1 MLSEEVGDLYQA
13 ADGTWWIAW
22 LPVALWIKIGYFRY
36 TINVIW
42 AKWYVT
48 SIFSSK
54 NTVSFYEFVWYWVK
68 TILYHTKHP
77 QFRYMWL
84 FFKKS
89 SFNSPIWQ
97 YYVNCFT
104 KKRAKQAYPVLVSP
118 NVFHFAWQTSKT
130 SAPFH
135 IHHSSTFSNSSIT
148 IFNALILAYR
158 LSTDSKICQGA
169 YVVLVF
175 WIISLTA
182 SSYWSHFSRLR
193 QSSSVIFH
201 CFCGVFCLSLKR
213 SNCVS
218 LSICTQNLMITAP
231 QSCSSFSNSLISL

>member
-1 MLSEEVGDLYQA
+1 MWYGRNDMLLQSFHPKILSHFMNLY
-13 ADGTWWIAW
+13 D
-22 LPVALWIKIGYFRY
+22 IGWKRSC
-36 TINVIW
+36 IIQ
-42 AKWYVT
+42 
-48 SIFSSK
+48 
-54 NTVSFYEFVWYWVK
+54 NTHE
-68 TILYHTKHP
+68 
-77 QFRYMWL
+77 FRYMWL

-182 SSYWSHFSRLR
+182 SSYWTR
-193 QSSSVIFH
+193 V
-201 CFCGVFCLSLKR
+201 R
-213 SNCVS
+213 SPAAKS
-218 LSICTQNLMITAP
+218 PMPS
-231 QSCSSFSNSLISL
+231 